1 MPPVLRLLTGGDRI
15 IDEGRKMEQ
24 KNNKMNVTVTVNLDG
39 ESFWQG
45 MFEGTEKRPKTLSM
59 GDYGIKR
66 GLDRVLLVLR
76 EHEIQGTFFVP
87 GIIAERHPEAIEKIL
102 KDDHEIAFHGYT
114 HRPMQTLT
122 SAEILEEF
130 ARGTEIL
137 KKQTGYYPVGFRAPE
152 GEVTEGVFAAAEEF
166 GYLYSSSLYDRDMP
180 YMRGKL
186 VEIPMN
192 WNIHDFPY
200 FAFNYGPAFPL
211 GQSRV
216 SSYKRVEE
224 NYIEEMDAYLYYGLT
239 YVPQFTPQSIG
250 SPGKIQILEHIMDH
264 LETIR
269 SRVNLVTCR
278 HLAEDWTKMNNSDLA
293 E

>member
-1 MPPVLRLLTGGDRI
+1 MPLGPRLRTGGDKI
-15 IDEGRKMEQ
+15 IDEGMHMKQ
-24 KNNKMNVTVTVNLDG
+24 NNKKMNVAVTVNLDG

-66 GLDRVLLVLR
+66 GLDRVLSVLK
-76 EHEIQGTFFVP
+76 EHHVPGTFFVP

-102 KDDHEIAFHGYT
+102 KDEHEIAFHGYT

-122 SAEILEEF
+122 PSEIHEEF
-130 ARGTEIL
+130 ELGTEIL
-137 KKQTGYYPVGFRAPE
+137 EKRTGYRPVGFRAPE
-152 GEVTEGVFAAAEEF
+152 GEVTEYAFRTAEEF
-166 GYLYSSSLYDRDMP
+166 GYVYSSSLYDRDMP
-180 YMRGKL
+180 YQRGKL

-192 WNIHDFPY
+192 WNTHDFPY

-250 SPGKIQILEHIMDH
+250 SPGKIQILEHILEH

-269 SRVNLVTCR
+269 SQVNLVTCR
-278 HLAEDWTKMNNSDLA
+278 ELADEY
-293 E
+293 